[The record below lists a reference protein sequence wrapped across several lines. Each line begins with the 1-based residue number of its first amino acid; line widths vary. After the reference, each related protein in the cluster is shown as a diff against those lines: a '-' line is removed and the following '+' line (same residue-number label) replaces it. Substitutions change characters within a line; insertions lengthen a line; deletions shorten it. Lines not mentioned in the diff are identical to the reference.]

1 MRAEAN
7 ERGTI
12 ESGFKRAEDG
22 WHVVRF
28 LEGIE
33 ELKNKEGDM
42 VSNKGGDQLWKVP
55 LVVDDD
61 ADISHEIEIDS
72 IAAENAKGE
81 QLISD
86 FLGATGLY
94 AAFAKAFP
102 GDVSVFES
110 KCMGK
115 VKTKLPGQFIRIKTK
130 QNTYKDKA
138 GNEQIAVNIIGFGK
152 MSDTVETLG
161 LTLEEMLFPGKAGP
175 KAGAAKKEAKKEAPV
190 VEDEDF

>member
-33 ELKNKEGDM
+33 ELKNKEGEM
-42 VSNKGGDQLWKVP
+42 VSNKGGDQLWKFP

-61 ADISHEIEIDS
+61 ADISHETEIDS

-81 QLISD
+81 QLISN

-115 VKTKLPGQFIRIKTK
+115 VKTKLPGQFMRVKTK
-130 QNTYKDKA
+130 QNAYKDKA
-138 GNEQIAVNIIGFGK
+138 GNEQIAVNLVGFGK
-152 MSDTVETLG
+152 MSDTVED
-161 LTLEEMLFPGKAGP
+161 LEGKLFPGKAGAG
-175 KAGAAKKEAKKEAPV
+175 AGAAKKEAKKEAPV
-190 VEDEDF
+190 AEDEDF

>member
-22 WHVVRF
+22 WHIVRF

-33 ELKNKEGDM
+33 ELKNKEGEM
-42 VSNKGGDQLWKVP
+42 VSNKQGDQLWKIP
-55 LVVDDD
+55 LVVDDEE
-61 ADISHEIEIDS
+61 DISHETEIDS

-94 AAFAKAFP
+94 PAFAKAFP

-110 KCMGK
+110 KCMAK
-115 VKTKLPGQFIRIKTK
+115 VKTKLPGQFMRVKTK
-130 QNTYKDKA
+130 QNEYKDKA

-152 MSDTVETLG
+152 MSDTVED
-161 LTLEEMLFPGKAGP
+161 LEDKLFPGKG
-175 KAGAAKKEAKKEAPV
+175 GAAKAKKEAKKADPV
-190 VEDEDF
+190 VDDGDF

>member
-33 ELKNKEGDM
+33 ELKNKEGEM
-42 VSNKGGDQLWKVP
+42 VVNKGGDQLWKVP

-61 ADISHEIEIDS
+61 TDISHETEIDS

-130 QNTYKDKA
+130 QNGYKDKA

-152 MSDTVETLG
+152 MSDTVDD
-161 LTLEEMLFPGKAGP
+161 LEGKLFPGKAGAG
-175 KAGAAKKEAKKEAPV
+175 AGAAKKEAKKEAPV
-190 VEDEDF
+190 ANDDDF

>member
-81 QLISD
+81 QLVSD

-115 VKTKLPGQFIRIKTK
+115 VKTKLPGQFMRVKT
-130 QNTYKDKA
+130 
-138 GNEQIAVNIIGFGK
+138 EQSPNPKSPDNPYVNLIGFGK
-152 MSDTVETLG
+152 ITDTVED
-161 LTLEEMLFPGKAGP
+161 LEGKLFPA
-175 KAGAAKKEAKKEAPV
+175 KAGAAKKEAKKAAPV
-190 VEDEDF
+190 ANDDDF

>member
-22 WHVVRF
+22 WHIVRF
-28 LEGIE
+28 LEGIG
-33 ELKNKEGDM
+33 ELKNKEGEV
-42 VSNKGGDQLWKVP
+42 VSNKHGDQLWKVP

-61 ADISHEIEIDS
+61 ADISHETEIDS

-130 QNTYKDKA
+130 QNGYKDKT

-152 MSDTVETLG
+152 MSDTVED
-161 LTLEEMLFPGKAGP
+161 LEGKLFPAKAGS
-175 KAGAAKKEAKKEAPV
+175 KSGAAKKEAKKEAPV
-190 VEDEDF
+190 VDDDDF

>member
-28 LEGIE
+28 TEGIE
-33 ELKNKEGDM
+33 ELKNKEGEM
-42 VSNKGGDQLWKVP
+42 VVNKGGDQLWKVP

-61 ADISHEIEIDS
+61 ADISHETEIDS

-130 QNTYKDKA
+130 QNAYKDKA

-152 MSDTVETLG
+152 MSDTVDD
-161 LTLEEMLFPGKAGP
+161 LEGKLFPGKAGAG
-175 KAGAAKKEAKKEAPV
+175 AGAAKKETKKAAPV
-190 VEDEDF
+190 ANDDDF

>member
-33 ELKNKEGDM
+33 ELKNKEGEM
-42 VSNKGGDQLWKVP
+42 VVNKGGDQLWKVP

-61 ADISHEIEIDS
+61 ADISHETEIDS

-81 QLISD
+81 QLVSN
-86 FLGATGLY
+86 FLAATGLY

-102 GDVSVFES
+102 GDVSVFEA

-115 VKTKLPGQFIRIKTK
+115 VKTKLPGQFMRVKTK

-152 MSDTVETLG
+152 MSDTVED
-161 LTLEEMLFPGKAGP
+161 LEGKLFPGKAGAG
-175 KAGAAKKEAKKEAPV
+175 AGAAKKEAKKEAPV
-190 VEDEDF
+190 VDDEDF